1 MLEYYQLAKRKW
13 NLKKKNMLQYKP
25 RNGELLWYEEFQRE
39 YSSQQVASI
48 HERAKYPE
56 ALFKG
61 RLHGT
66 SVIL

>member
-1 MLEYYQLAKRKW
+1 
-13 NLKKKNMLQYKP
+13 MLQYKP

-39 YSSQQVASI
+39 YNSQQVASI
-48 HERAKYPE
+48 HERAKY
-56 ALFKG
+56 LFKG

>member
-1 MLEYYQLAKRKW
+1 
-13 NLKKKNMLQYKP
+13 MLQYKP

-39 YSSQQVASI
+39 HNSQQAASV

>member
-13 NLKKKNMLQYKP
+13 NNKKNTLQYKP
-25 RNGELLWYEEFQRE
+25 RNGELLWYEEFQRKHN
-39 YSSQQVASI
+39 SQQAAPV
-48 HERAKYPE
+48 HDRAEYPE

-61 RLHGT
+61 RLHST